1 MQSVKH
7 PGSNFRT
14 GGGTSEGG
22 GVRGSD
28 RGGLGTGRGG
38 GRGDG
43 GGCTSEHLCRQ
54 YGIP

>member
-14 GGGTSEGG
+14 GGATSGGG

-28 RGGLGTGRGG
+28 GGGLGSGRGG
-38 GRGDG
+38 GVGF
-43 GGCTSEHLCRQ
+43 TSEHLFRQ